1 MYPVNG
7 VMRRYNVYLLA
18 GWHYNVKWT
27 RHRHQTT
34 SSAHHHDHLHI
45 WTSTLS
51 DSALPVSHDSWHI
64 YTTAVFFNYY
74 LTYSV
79 CQCLLCKTRCFIQGH
94 LLLLSIA
101 VFGLNATLIFSSN
114 ILISQPHSHFSEL
127 RWRHW
132 DRSMNQLLTSSA
144 SWGVGSP
151 PSFKRSDRVPIF
163 SRGCQSLCRWISDS
177 ARQLSTTC
185 RPLTTNGTIVFCL
198 AFNPRDLYY
207 RG

>member
-1 MYPVNG
+1 MITFTSG
-7 VMRRYNVYLLA
+7 LQLSQIQRFRYHMIA
-18 GWHYNVKWT
+18 DT
-27 RHRHQTT
+27 FIPPQF
-34 SSAHHHDHLHI
+34 
-45 WTSTLS
+45 
-51 DSALPVSHDSWHI
+51 
-64 YTTAVFFNYY
+64 FFNYY

-132 DRSMNQLLTSSA
+132 DRSVNQLLTSSA

-163 SRGCQSLCRWISDS
+163 SRGCQSLCR
-177 ARQLSTTC
+177 
-185 RPLTTNGTIVFCL
+185 
-198 AFNPRDLYY
+198 
-207 RG
+207 